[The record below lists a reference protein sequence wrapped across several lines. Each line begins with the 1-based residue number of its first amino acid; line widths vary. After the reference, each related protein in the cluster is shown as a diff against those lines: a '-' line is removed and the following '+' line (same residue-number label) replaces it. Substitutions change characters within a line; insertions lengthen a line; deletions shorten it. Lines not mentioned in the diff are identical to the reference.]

1 MKPDDKMDCEI
12 IELPDVVFVEGKVY
26 LRKRGT

>member
-1 MKPDDKMDCEI
+1 MKPNDKTDCET

-26 LRKRGT
+26 LRERGT